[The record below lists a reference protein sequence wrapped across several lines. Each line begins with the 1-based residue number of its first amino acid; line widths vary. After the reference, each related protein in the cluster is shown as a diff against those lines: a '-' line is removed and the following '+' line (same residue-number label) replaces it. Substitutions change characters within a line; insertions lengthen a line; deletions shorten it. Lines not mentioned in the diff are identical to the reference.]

1 MINTCDD
8 LERPFIE
15 YLANEIGKTVLGVR
29 LLSPEQFWKSAHSL
43 LHDREIRR
51 NRWRSNVTEDEVI
64 ECLDFEATWIGA
76 VRFIRQRGKPHD
88 EGAPTTSG
96 GPGIIRPA
104 VHLGDSTRIRRPGP
118 PPQFFENKPDSGG
131 EDDGYFPHDMD
142 QKVGK
147 RGPIIKGWALQLLI
161 LSHPSTGGFLSHCGW
176 TSTME
181 AVGRGVPLLA
191 GSTNT
196 TTQS

>member
-1 MINTCDD
+1 MGLTESD
-8 LERPFIE
+8 LKRGPPGPPGPGFPT
-15 YLANEIGKTVLGVR
+15 APPAATG
-29 LLSPEQFWKSAHSL
+29 P
-43 LHDREIRR
+43 HDGPAKIR

-142 QKVGK
+142 QK
-147 RGPIIKGWALQLLI
+147 
-161 LSHPSTGGFLSHCGW
+161 GFPASSV
-176 TSTME
+176 TSLDAFRDFIRKNE
-181 AVGRGVPLLA
+181 H
-191 GSTNT
+191 
-196 TTQS
+196 